1 MGLIAKV
8 LSEPG
13 LFFKPWPDRQDY
25 WRHDYMR
32 VYLDANFFISGFSER
47 PKDVT
52 IVKKAAD
59 NAGMELWITRQVFQ
73 ELRWYLRREAENIVQ
88 IDETLSKDIKS
99 FMDSITHHESA
110 LPQPNDM
117 SLVLGA
123 MRNKNSKIVTSDM
136 KLLNTIQDLKVSVE
150 GIVGSAFVLEL
161 MESVEDEKL
170 QKELSIIRDR
180 IYSEEVRYSIARQ
193 ESYDP
198 VTRIRIIEDHALR
211 VLRTVKRPAEGL
223 DRKLSKGQPLFVLDF
238 LEDIKA
244 DIPNMFE
251 DFREGKYD
259 SLAHE
264 IEAVQNEIERLLIV
278 STLTEDSET
287 HGQLVRH
294 ASDLTLFLYYLETIC
309 HLYRGTRQG
318 IEDALTIS
326 DEAFRLLMFAEVT
339 NNELKAT
346 VFFVRIVLALI
357 REDYDEIDYYYSL
370 YDSMI
375 NRIGLTDMLETSEG
389 LYVTM
394 QILRKFMGGFSLTK
408 NKLQY
413 PEVTMSMLNDIA
425 KYSIQF
431 DDHDNAWQLAVTA
444 YKIGVAYN
452 KEEGS
457 LGSFLMLYKVSSS
470 SHDRFKPALEKIAEH
485 ALKAFVKKGWNTS
498 QVTPILNEIQGQFP
512 AIQGMATSGPVNQKK
527 LKKELTGWMDVL
539 SIETIDDVE
548 MLVVRNDKLQTRIAI
563 AIGNHPELGTLK
575 TGHKVALTNGSY
587 EVTDANPEVV
597 KKYSVVLTITPNK
610 SAEISFEGEYGF
622 SCLKLAEPAAEAKS

>member
-1 MGLIAKV
+1 
-8 LSEPG
+8 
-13 LFFKPWPDRQDY
+13 
-25 WRHDYMR
+25 
-32 VYLDANFFISGFSER
+32 
-47 PKDVT
+47 
-52 IVKKAAD
+52 
-59 NAGMELWITRQVFQ
+59 
-73 ELRWYLRREAENIVQ
+73 
-88 IDETLSKDIKS
+88 
-99 FMDSITHHESA
+99 
-110 LPQPNDM
+110 M
-117 SLVLGA
+117 SLILGA
-123 MRNKNSKIVTSDM
+123 MRNRKSKIVTSDLR
-136 KLLNTIQDLKVSVE
+136 LLNTIQDLKVDVE

-170 QKELSIIRDR
+170 KKDLSIIRDR

-211 VLRTVKRPAEGL
+211 VLRSVKRPAEGL

-244 DIPNMFE
+244 DIPNMFD

-318 IEDALTIS
+318 IEDALIIS
-326 DEAFRLLMFAEVT
+326 DEAFRLLMFAEVS
-339 NNELKAT
+339 NDELKAT

-357 REDYDEIDYYYSL
+357 REDYEEIDYYYSL

-375 NRIGLTDMLETSEG
+375 NRIGLTSMLETSEG
-389 LYVTM
+389 LYITM

-452 KEEGS
+452 KEEGA

-498 QVTPILNEIQGQFP
+498 QITPILNEIQGQLP
-512 AIQGMATSGPVNQKK
+512 SVEGMTTSGPVDQKK

-539 SIETIDDVE
+539 SLETIDDVE

-575 TGHKVALTNGSY
+575 TGHKIALTNGSY
-587 EVTDANPEVV
+587 EVSDANPEVV
-597 KKYSVVLTITPNK
+597 KKYLVVLTITPSE

-622 SCLKLAEPAAEAKS
+622 SCLKVAEPEAEVKS

>member
-1 MGLIAKV
+1 
-8 LSEPG
+8 
-13 LFFKPWPDRQDY
+13 
-25 WRHDYMR
+25 MR
-32 VYLDANFFISGFSER
+32 VYLDANFFISGFSDR
-47 PKDVT
+47 PKDVAV
-52 IVKKAAD
+52 VKKAAD
-59 NAGMELWITRQVFQ
+59 EAEMELWITRQVFQ
-73 ELRWYLRREAENIVQ
+73 ELRWYLRREAEKIVQ
-88 IDETLSKDIKS
+88 IDETLSKDIKA
-99 FMDSITHHESA
+99 FMESINRPESS

-123 MRNKNSKIVTSDM
+123 MRSKGSKIVTSDL
-136 KLLNTIQDLKVSVE
+136 KLLNTIQDLNVDVE

-161 MESVEDEKL
+161 MESVSDEKL
-170 QKELSIIRDR
+170 KKDLSAIRDR
-180 IYSEEVRYSIARQ
+180 IYSEEVRYSISRQ
-193 ESYDP
+193 ETYDP

-211 VLRTVKRPAEGL
+211 VLRTVKRPAEGF

-244 DIPNMFE
+244 DVPNMFE

-259 SLAHE
+259 TLAHE

-294 ASDLTLFLYYLETIC
+294 ASDLTLFLYYLEMIC

-326 DEAFRLLMFAEVT
+326 DEAFRLLMFAEVS
-339 NNELKAT
+339 NDELKAS

-389 LYVTM
+389 LYITM

-413 PEVTMSMLNDIA
+413 PEVTMSMLNDLT
-425 KYSIQF
+425 KYAIQF

-452 KEEGS
+452 KEEGA

-485 ALKAFVKKGWNTS
+485 ALKAFVKKGWDTT
-498 QVTPILNEIQGQFP
+498 QITPILNEVQGQLP
-512 AIQGMATSGPVNQKK
+512 QVSGMTTDGPVDQKE
-527 LKKELTGWMDVL
+527 LKEELTGWMDVL
-539 SIETIDDVE
+539 SLETIDGVD
-548 MLVVRNDKLQTRIAI
+548 MLVVRNVKLQARIAI
-563 AIGNHPELGTLK
+563 AVGNHPELCALK
-575 TGHKVALTNGSY
+575 TGHKVALTNGSF
-587 EVTDANPEVV
+587 EVSNANPEVV
-597 KKYSVVLTITPNK
+597 KQYSIVLTIIPSE
-610 SAEISFEGEYGF
+610 SAEISYEGEYGF
-622 SCLKLAEPAAEAKS
+622 SYLKVTEATAKLKT

>member
-1 MGLIAKV
+1 
-8 LSEPG
+8 
-13 LFFKPWPDRQDY
+13 
-25 WRHDYMR
+25 MR

-597 KKYSVVLTITPNK
+597 KKYSVVLTITPSK

>member
-1 MGLIAKV
+1 
-8 LSEPG
+8 
-13 LFFKPWPDRQDY
+13 
-25 WRHDYMR
+25 MR

-47 PKDVT
+47 PKDVV
-52 IVKKAAD
+52 IVKEAAEKAR
-59 NAGMELWITRQVFQ
+59 MELWITRQVFQ
-73 ELRWYLRREAENIVQ
+73 ELRWYLRREAEKIVQ

-99 FMDSITHHESA
+99 FMESINRPESS

-117 SLVLGA
+117 SLILAA
-123 MRNKNSKIVTSDM
+123 MRTKGSKIVTSDL
-136 KLLNTIQDLKVSVE
+136 KLLNTIQDLNVEVE
-150 GIVGSAFVLEL
+150 GIVGSAYILEL
-161 MESVEDEKL
+161 MENIDDEKL
-170 QKELSIIRDR
+170 KTDLSIIRDR

-198 VTRIRIIEDHALR
+198 VTRIRIIEEHALR
-211 VLRTVKRPAEGL
+211 VLREVKRPADAV

-244 DIPNMFE
+244 DVPNMFD

-259 SLAHE
+259 TLAHE
-264 IEAVQNEIERLLIV
+264 IEAIQNEIERLLIV

-287 HGQLVRH
+287 HGSLVRH
-294 ASDLTLFLYYLETIC
+294 AADLTLFLYYLEMIC

-318 IEDALTIS
+318 IEDALLIS
-326 DEAFRLLMFAEVT
+326 DEAFRLLMFAEVS
-339 NNELKAT
+339 NDQLKAS

-370 YDSMI
+370 YDSMLQ
-375 NRIGLTDMLETSEG
+375 RIGIEDMLETSEG
-389 LYVTM
+389 LYIAM

-408 NKLQY
+408 TKLQH
-413 PEVTMSMLNDIA
+413 PDVTISMLNDLT

-452 KEEGS
+452 KEEGA

-498 QVTPILNEIQGQFP
+498 QITPILNEIQGQLP
-512 AIQGMATSGPVNQKK
+512 PVEGMTTDGPKDLTK
-527 LKKELTGWMDVL
+527 LKEELTGWMDVL
-539 SIETIDDVE
+539 SLEEIDKTQ
-548 MLVVRNDKLQTRIAI
+548 MLIVRNDKLQARVGLDIAH
-563 AIGNHPELGTLK
+563 HPELRTLK
-575 TGHKVALTNGSY
+575 TGHKIALTTGKFD
-587 EVTDANPEVV
+587 VTDAKPDVV
-597 KKYSVVLTITPNK
+597 KKYCVILTITPSKN
-610 SAEISFEGEYGF
+610 AEISYEGEYGF
-622 SCLKLAEPAAEAKS
+622 SFLKVAEPEAEV

>member
-1 MGLIAKV
+1 
-8 LSEPG
+8 
-13 LFFKPWPDRQDY
+13 
-25 WRHDYMR
+25 MR
-32 VYLDANFFISGFSER
+32 VYLDANFFISGFSDR
-47 PKDVT
+47 PKDVA

-59 NAGMELWITRQVFQ
+59 NSGMELWITRQVFQ

-99 FMDSITHHESA
+99 FMDSIQRPEAS

-117 SLVLGA
+117 SLILGA
-123 MRNKNSKIVTSDM
+123 MRNKGSKIVTSDL
-136 KLLNTIQDLKVSVE
+136 KLLNTIQDLKIDVE
-150 GIVGSAFVLEL
+150 GIVGSAYILEL
-161 MESVEDEKL
+161 MESVSDEKL
-170 QKELSIIRDR
+170 QKDLSTIRDR

-211 VLRTVKRPAEGL
+211 VLRSVKRPAEGL

-244 DIPNMFE
+244 DIPNMFD

-259 SLAHE
+259 TLAHE

-278 STLTEDSET
+278 STLTEDTET

-318 IEDALTIS
+318 IEDALNIS
-326 DEAFRLLMFAEVT
+326 DEAFRLLMFGEVS
-339 NNELKAT
+339 NEELKAT

-357 REDYDEIDYYYSL
+357 REDYEEIDYYYSL

-375 NRIGLTDMLETSEG
+375 NRIGLTNMLETSEG
-389 LYVTM
+389 LYITM

-413 PEVTMSMLNDIA
+413 PEVTMSMLNDLA

-452 KEEGS
+452 KEEGA

-498 QVTPILNEIQGQFP
+498 HITPILNEIQGQFP
-512 AIQGMATSGPVNQKK
+512 SASGMTTDGPVDQKK
-527 LKKELTGWMDVL
+527 LKDELIGWMDVL
-539 SIETIDDVE
+539 SLESIDSTE
-548 MLVVRNDKLQTRIAI
+548 MLIVRNDKLQARIAI
-563 AIGNHPELGTLK
+563 AVGNHPELGTLK
-575 TGHKVALTNGSY
+575 TGHKIALTNGSY

-597 KKYSVVLTITPNK
+597 KKYSVILIITP
-610 SAEISFEGEYGF
+610 SESSEISFEGEYGF
-622 SCLKLAEPAAEAKS
+622 SCLKVAEPEAEAKS

>member
-1 MGLIAKV
+1 
-8 LSEPG
+8 
-13 LFFKPWPDRQDY
+13 
-25 WRHDYMR
+25 MR

-99 FMDSITHHESA
+99 FMDSITRPETS

-117 SLVLGA
+117 SLILGA

-136 KLLNTIQDLKVSVE
+136 KLLNTIQDLKVPVE

-170 QKELSIIRDR
+170 QKDLSIIRDR

-244 DIPNMFE
+244 DIPNMFD

-294 ASDLTLFLYYLETIC
+294 ASDLTLFLYYLEAIC

-339 NNELKAT
+339 NDELKAT

-357 REDYDEIDYYYSL
+357 REDYEEIDYYYSL

-389 LYVTM
+389 LYITM

-408 NKLQY
+408 NKLQH
-413 PEVTMSMLNDIA
+413 PDVTMSMLNDIA

-452 KEEGS
+452 KEEGA

-498 QVTPILNEIQGQFP
+498 QITPILNEIQGQFP
-512 AIQGMATSGPVNQKK
+512 SIEGMATNGPVDQDK
-527 LKKELTGWMDVL
+527 LRKELTGWMDVL
-539 SIETIDDVE
+539 SVETIDNVE

-563 AIGNHPELGTLK
+563 AVGNHPDLGTLK

-597 KKYSVVLTITPNK
+597 KKYSVVLMITPSE

>member
-1 MGLIAKV
+1 
-8 LSEPG
+8 
-13 LFFKPWPDRQDY
+13 
-25 WRHDYMR
+25 MR

-47 PKDVT
+47 PKDVA
-52 IVKKAAD
+52 IVKEAAD

-99 FMDSITHHESA
+99 FMDSISQPESS

-117 SLVLGA
+117 SLILGA
-123 MRNKNSKIVTSDM
+123 MRNKKSKIVTSDL
-136 KLLNTIQDLKVSVE
+136 KLLNTIVDLKVEVE

-161 MESVEDEKL
+161 IESVSDERLKND
-170 QKELSIIRDR
+170 LSIIRDR

-211 VLRTVKRPAEGL
+211 VLRSVKRPAEGL

-244 DIPNMFE
+244 DVPNMFD
-251 DFREGKYD
+251 DFRDGKYD

-278 STLTEDSET
+278 STLTEDGDT
-287 HGQLVRH
+287 HGQLVRQ
-294 ASDLTLFLYYLETIC
+294 ASDLTLFLYYLEMIC

-318 IEDALTIS
+318 IEDALEIS
-326 DEAFRLLMFAEVT
+326 DEAFRLLMFAEV
-339 NNELKAT
+339 NNDELKAS

-375 NRIGLTDMLETSEG
+375 NRIGLTNMLETSEG
-389 LYVTM
+389 LYITM

-408 NKLQY
+408 NKLQH
-413 PEVTMSMLNDIA
+413 PEVTMSMLNDLT

-452 KEEGS
+452 KEEGA

-498 QVTPILNEIQGQFP
+498 QVTPILNEIQGQVP
-512 AIQGMATSGPVNQKK
+512 LVEGMKTDGPVDQEK
-527 LKKELTGWMDVL
+527 LKDELKGWMDVL
-539 SIETIDDVE
+539 SLETIDGVE
-548 MLVVRNDKLQTRIAI
+548 MLVVRNDKLQARVAI
-563 AIGNHPELGTLK
+563 AVGNHPEVRALK
-575 TGHKVALTNGSY
+575 TGHKIALTNGNF
-587 EVTDANPEVV
+587 EVSNANPEVV
-597 KKYSVVLTITPNK
+597 KQYSVVLTITPSE
-610 SAEISFEGEYGF
+610 SAEISYEGEYGF
-622 SCLKLAEPAAEAKS
+622 SYLKVAEPEVKAKS